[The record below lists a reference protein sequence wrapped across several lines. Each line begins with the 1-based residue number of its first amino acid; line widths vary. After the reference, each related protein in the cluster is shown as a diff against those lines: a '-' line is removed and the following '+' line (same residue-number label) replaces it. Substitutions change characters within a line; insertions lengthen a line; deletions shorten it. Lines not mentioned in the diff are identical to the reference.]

1 MILFLVMFAAALY
14 AAEKYSM
21 EHGLDGVSIHTTL
34 GKMLVEPEEPFS
46 WTTSIQNRKRMMV
59 PYLKLKELVPEG
71 LLYADSQIP
80 VLEGKS
86 SVAQSVL
93 YLAGRQETQVS
104 RNVILKSR
112 GRYFFR
118 GASVEA
124 GDFLGMDTL
133 LKKYQELEEIVVK
146 PLRYKN
152 TELDFM
158 LGGFLGEYAVRN
170 SLLEDPVLS
179 IGFREYTGRE
189 PFRSISW
196 TQSAKYGRLLVKQ
209 FECTADLSCQ
219 ILLNM
224 DCGRNYADG
233 KEEQTGILM
242 ERSFSIVRSVCEK
255 LEQKKIPYGFM
266 TNGIIAGA
274 VGKWKQVEE
283 GLGGGH
289 LETVLEGLGRMTH
302 ERQEDMDDFIGRV
315 RKGIHGAES
324 FILVTPVREERI
336 LTLVQGLEERV
347 GKKVLLLCADT
358 LEE

>member
-1 MILFLVMFAAALY
+1 MILFLVMSAAALY

-46 WTTSIQNRKRMMV
+46 WTTSVLNRKRMMV
-59 PYLKLKELVPEG
+59 PYLKLKEQVPDGLRYAESGILVAEEKNS
-71 LLYADSQIP
+71 A
-80 VLEGKS
+80 
-86 SVAQSVL
+86 AQSVL
-93 YLAGRQETQVS
+93 YLAGGQETKVS
-104 RNVILKSR
+104 RNVHLTKR

-133 LKKYQELEEIVVK
+133 TKSYQELEEIVVK
-146 PLRYKN
+146 PLPCM
-152 TELDFM
+152 TAELDLM
-158 LGGFLGEYAVRN
+158 LGGFLGEYAVKN

-233 KEEQTGILM
+233 KEEQMGILM
-242 ERSFSIVRSVCEK
+242 ERCFSIVRSACEK

-274 VGKWKQVEE
+274 MGSWKQVEE
-283 GLGGGH
+283 GLGAGH

-302 ERQEDMDDFIGRV
+302 ERRETMDEFFGRV

-324 FILVTPVREERI
+324 FLVVTPVREERV
-336 LTLVQGLEERV
+336 LSLVQSLEERA
-347 GKKVLLLCADT
+347 GKKVLLLCAEE
-358 LEE
+358 LEG